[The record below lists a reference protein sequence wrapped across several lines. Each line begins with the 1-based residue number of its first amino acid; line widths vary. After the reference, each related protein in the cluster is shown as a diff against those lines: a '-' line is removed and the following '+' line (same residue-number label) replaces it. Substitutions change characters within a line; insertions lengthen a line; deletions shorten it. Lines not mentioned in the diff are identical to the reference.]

1 MAILQNEPN
10 IREVI
15 VFPKTGDSRD
25 VMMDAPNYT
34 SLKALREANIRIAE
48 SVEEHAKKDGV
59 NLYGEQTQTA
69 D

>member
-1 MAILQNEPN
+1 LQNEPN

-25 VMMDAPNYT
+25 LMMDAPNYT
-34 SLKALREANIRIAE
+34 SLKSLREANIRLPDKL
-48 SVEEHAKKDGV
+48 VEDAKTKGI